1 MNSTQMVINLLKS
14 NQNLVANYFHYCR
27 TSGVL
32 PSCSGFER
40 YTRMRLEDTY
50 KNFSRKEVTDF
61 LRSLLLKYEVVAYE
75 DNRIFK
81 RN

>member
-14 NQNLVANYFHYCR
+14 NQNLVANYFYYCR

-40 YTRMRLEDTY
+40 YTRMRLEETY
-50 KNFSRKEVTDF
+50 RNFSRKEVTDF
-61 LRSLLLKYEVVAYE
+61 LRSWYS
-75 DNRIFK
+75 NR
-81 RN
+81 R